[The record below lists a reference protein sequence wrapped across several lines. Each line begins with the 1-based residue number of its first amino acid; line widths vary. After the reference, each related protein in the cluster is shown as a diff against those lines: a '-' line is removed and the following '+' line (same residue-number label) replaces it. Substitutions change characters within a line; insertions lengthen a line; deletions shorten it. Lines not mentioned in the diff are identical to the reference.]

1 MVPQAQYRIQGTHRE
16 MNKDLGAMNL
26 TVTAL
31 FDEATNTVTYI
42 VADPATA
49 KAAIVDCVLDFN
61 PKSARTSTPFGGPAD
76 RSRAAAGPGGGV
88 GSGDARPRRPSIGR
102 PLPSAAENWRRQAI
116 HPRKDTDR
124 TMSETRGPD
133 RAFQKARAPAVSLR

>member
-1 MVPQAQYRIQGTHRE
+1 
-16 MNKDLGAMNL
+16 MNKDLGAMNP

-88 GSGDARPRRPSIGR
+88 GSGDARPRRP
-102 PLPSAAENWRRQAI
+102 LSAAPYRARLRTGVDRQYI
-116 HPRKDTDR
+116 REKIPIEPCRK
-124 TMSETRGPD
+124 
-133 RAFQKARAPAVSLR
+133 RAGQIARSRNLEP

>member
-1 MVPQAQYRIQGTHRE
+1 
-16 MNKDLGAMNL
+16 MNKDLGAMNP

-61 PKSARTSTPFGGPAD
+61 PKSARTSTGSAD
-76 RSRAAAGPGGGV
+76 RLIEAVPTSIPMPLTAPGSAFSA
-88 GSGDARPRRPSIGR
+88 GSGS
-102 PLPSAAENWRRQAI
+102 
-116 HPRKDTDR
+116 
-124 TMSETRGPD
+124 
-133 RAFQKARAPAVSLR
+133 